1 MLAKNPENHQR
12 TKHINV
18 RYHYIREK
26 EKDGTIAID
35 YLPIEEIIADG
46 LTKGLTPVKM
56 KVLIKQFF
64 FIIFFTSC
72 LTSTYNLL
80 VIKNVIIDRPI
91 SDECYY

>member
-1 MLAKNPENHQR
+1 MVQSPS
-12 TKHINV
+12 I
-18 RYHYIREK
+18 
-26 EKDGTIAID
+26 

-80 VIKNVIIDRPI
+80 VITK
-91 SDECYY
+91 CYY